1 MRSFTSLNQPY
12 YGPHHEFGPHGKI
25 TQENFPQFFRE
36 ERMKKIDMKTLLIE
50 YFKENF

>member
-1 MRSFTSLNQPY
+1 MRSYTTLNQAY
-12 YGPHHEFGPHGKI
+12 FGPNHEFGPKGKI
-25 TQENFPQFFRE
+25 TRENFPHFFRE